1 MILLKRNLKYIFYS
15 IFIVFYYNRQVVFNL
30 SCYILLYISEKLMG
44 NLIKEN
50 EMSINTLKWGFVDFM
65 GSPPDTI

>member
-1 MILLKRNLKYIFYS
+1 MR
-15 IFIVFYYNRQVVFNL
+15 
-30 SCYILLYISEKLMG
+30 